1 MTYRVGTRKHI
12 NIYWP
17 IWAVTYP
24 IGELSSSNYSN
35 GGYLD
40 PTVLIEDKTI
50 FINEMRGKKQQQW
63 ILPSMNLNK
72 TVSLKITRHNKFPQ
86 KNILFY
92 WSGSKLKNTKSK
104 LCTI

>member
-50 FINEMRGKKQQQW
+50 FINEMRGKNNN
-63 ILPSMNLNK
+63 SG
-72 TVSLKITRHNKFPQ
+72 
-86 KNILFY
+86 FY
-92 WSGSKLKNTKSK
+92 PP
-104 LCTI
+104 